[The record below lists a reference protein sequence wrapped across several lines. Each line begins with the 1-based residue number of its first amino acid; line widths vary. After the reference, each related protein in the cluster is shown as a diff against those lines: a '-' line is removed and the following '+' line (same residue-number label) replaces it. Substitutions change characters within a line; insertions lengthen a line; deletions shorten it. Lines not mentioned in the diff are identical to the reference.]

1 MLQHKH
7 LIDIDEYSADE
18 IIEILDTA
26 KSFKE
31 VNDRTIKKLPTLRG
45 RTIIN
50 LFLEPS
56 TRTRTS
62 FEIAGKRLSG
72 DVINFS
78 ASSSSTTKGETLAD
92 TAETLDAMNCDL
104 IVVRSKQEGAPAHPD
119 PAHGRPCGQRRRWQ
133 ASASHPS
140 AARRLHDS
148 RDAWPHRRSQGRH
161 RG

>member
-1 MLQHKH
+1 MLEHKH
-7 LIDIDEYSADE
+7 LIDIDEYSAQE
-18 IIEILDTA
+18 ITEILDTA

-45 RTIIN
+45 RTLVN
-50 LFLEPS
+50 LFMEPS

-78 ASSSSTTKGETLAD
+78 ASSSSTSKGETLAD

-104 IVVRSKQEGAPAHPD
+104 VVVRSKQEGAARLLASRRAVMDNSVPQCAEALASGSWPPA
-119 PAHGRPCGQRRRWQ
+119 
-133 ASASHPS
+133 
-140 AARRLHDS
+140 
-148 RDAWPHRRSQGRH
+148 
-161 RG
+161 